1 MSGTISITEQ
11 NELFTSTMHVAGK
24 EIIDQNDYQLP
35 FWDKQ
40 NAVHG
45 KGKPADEGGK
55 FFVEPLEF
63 HEHSQTTQLSNGYEL
78 VDLTVQSV
86 TTPMKDDWGFW
97 VRPVVVSEKEKM
109 QNRGSYKNFDR
120 VKERTR
126 TSIAGMRREMHKRIW
141 GSGGAGLTDLNT
153 LNGVLFGD
161 GFLEEDAV
169 ASQGNTVHGV
179 SKGTFAT
186 SLGWQNQSGTADN
199 DFSANG
205 LDVMTQIAVNAQS
218 LFGAAEREGGAEDL
232 CWYLS
237 TSAFQHMKKDTRS
250 FEQYTA
256 KTAQDAGKLDLMW
269 NGVPVMINRDM
280 AIGNGSTTAMSAA
293 LIDHRWIRLRFQ
305 NGYFFKMGEFA
316 SPMNQLIS
324 AAPIKC
330 AAQLETRFMGTSGI
344 MINAETY

>member
-1 MSGTISITEQ
+1 MPGTISITEQ

-24 EIIDQNDYQLP
+24 EIVDQNDYNLP

-40 NAVHG
+40 NEIHG

-63 HEHSQTTQLSNGYEL
+63 HEHSSTTQMSNGYEL
-78 VDLTVQSV
+78 VNLTVQSV
-86 TTPMKDDWGFW
+86 TTPAKDEWGFW
-97 VRPVVVSEKEKM
+97 VRPVVISEKEKM

-153 LNGVLFGD
+153 LDGIVD
-161 GFLEEDAV
+161 SGFLEEVAV
-169 ASQGNTVHGV
+169 GSQSNTVHGV
-179 SKGTFAT
+179 SKSTFST
-186 SLGWQNQSGTADN
+186 SLGWQNQVADVA
-199 DFSANG
+199 DTFGATG
-205 LDVMTQIAVNAQS
+205 LDRMTDIAVQCQS
-218 LFGAAEREGGAEDL
+218 LMSAAEREGGMGDL

-237 TSAFQHMKKDTRS
+237 PTAFGNLKKATRS

-256 KTAQDAGKLDLMW
+256 KNGQDAGRLELMW
-269 NGVPVMINRDM
+269 NGVPVYINRDM
-280 AIGNGSTTAMSAA
+280 LVTGAQPMSGA

-316 SPMNQLIS
+316 SPVNQLIS
-324 AAPIKC
+324 AAPIKV
-330 AAQLETRFMGTSGI
+330 AAQLEARFLGTSGVLHS
-344 MINAETY
+344 AEVYS

>member
-1 MSGTISITEQ
+1 MPGTISITEQ

-24 EIIDQNDYQLP
+24 EIVDQNDYNLP

-40 NAVHG
+40 NEIHG

-63 HEHSQTTQLSNGYEL
+63 HEHSSTTQMSNGYEL
-78 VDLTVQSV
+78 VNLTVQSV
-86 TTPMKDDWGFW
+86 TTPAKDEWGFW
-97 VRPVVVSEKEKM
+97 VRPVVISEKEKM

-153 LNGVLFGD
+153 LDGIAD
-161 GFLEEDAV
+161 TGFLEEADAGL
-169 ASQGNTVHGV
+169 QTNTVHGIA
-179 SKGTFAT
+179 KGSFAT
-186 SLGWQNQSGTADN
+186 SLGWQNQAYDVAD
-199 DFSANG
+199 SWASNG
-205 LDVMTQIAVNAQS
+205 LDGLTSIAVQCQS
-218 LFGAAEREGGAEDL
+218 LMNAAEREGGVSDL

-237 TSAFQHMKKDTRS
+237 PTAFGHMKKATRS

-256 KTAQDAGKLDLMW
+256 KNGQDAGRLELMW
-269 NGVPVMINRDM
+269 NGVPVYINRDM
-280 AIGNGSTTAMSAA
+280 VVSGSSPMSGA

-316 SPMNQLIS
+316 SPVNQLIS
-324 AAPIKC
+324 AAPIKV
-330 AAQLETRFMGTSGI
+330 AAQLEARFLGTSGVLHS
-344 MINAETY
+344 AEVYGS